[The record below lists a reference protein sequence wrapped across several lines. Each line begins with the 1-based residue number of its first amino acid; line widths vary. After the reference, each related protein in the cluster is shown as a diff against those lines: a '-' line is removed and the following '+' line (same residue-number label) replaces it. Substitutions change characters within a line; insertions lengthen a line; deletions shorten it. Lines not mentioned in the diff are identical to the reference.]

1 MPREFVNVDNAG
13 NPILSLR
20 ADAPARVKI
29 RRKLGETDENTLQL
43 NSPPFMRHNAI
54 SVFRSRVAAGLPDEK
69 GGTKAPLFT

>member
-43 NSPPFMRHNAI
+43 NYPPFMRNNAI

>member
-1 MPREFVNVDNAG
+1 VPREFVNVDNAG

-43 NSPPFMRHNAI
+43 SYPPFMRNNAI